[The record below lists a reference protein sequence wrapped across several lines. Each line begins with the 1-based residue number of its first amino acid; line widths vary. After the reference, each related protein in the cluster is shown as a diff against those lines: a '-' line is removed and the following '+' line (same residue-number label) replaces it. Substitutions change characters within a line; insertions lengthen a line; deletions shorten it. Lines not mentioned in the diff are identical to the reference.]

1 MLTFVE
7 LFLWKEMIVVNYIVP
22 AIDAESFTCPYCNT
36 LSQQNW
42 NIICLGKFGNG
53 TSFDEISFSN
63 MRVYPET
70 VRISI
75 STCQS
80 CKKWH
85 VWIGDKMF
93 LPRETNIPMPLDD
106 MPEDIKSLYNEAR
119 DVFPHSKRA
128 TAALLRLA
136 LQKLC
141 IYLGEKGKNINDD
154 IASLVSKGLPI
165 QVQKALDYVRITG
178 NNSVH
183 PGEMNIE
190 DNDDIC
196 LRLFSML
203 NFVVDRMIV
212 QPKEIEKAFDFL
224 PEKAKAAI
232 EKRDNK

>member
-1 MLTFVE
+1 MSKYIAPNLS
-7 LFLWKEMIVVNYIVP
+7 VN
-22 AIDAESFTCPYCNT
+22 SFTCPYCNT
-36 LSQQNW
+36 LSQQISDISTAYLINDKYDF
-42 NIICLGKFGNG
+42 NCFSPG
-53 TSFDEISFSN
+53 TKCVKIEI
-63 MRVYPET
+63 T
-70 VRISI
+70 
-75 STCQS
+75 TCQS
-80 CKKWH
+80 CLNYH
-85 VWIGDKMF
+85 VWINGKMMI
-93 LPRETNIPMPLDD
+93 PNVTNIPMPLDD
-106 MPEDIKSLYNEAR
+106 MPEEIKVLYNEAR

-190 DNDDIC
+190 DDDEIC
-196 LRLFSML
+196 LRLFAMI
-203 NFVVDRMIV
+203 NFVVDRMII
-212 QPKEIEKAFDFL
+212 QPKEIENAFNFL
-224 PEKAKAAI
+224 PEKAKIAI